1 MVSQDSEEVNE
12 AVEGDLSRGAK
23 VEFIYRKHLQV
34 AALVKIAE
42 DQRHRLDAVDA
53 RINYQARIIAALAK
67 ATEPWAKEEL
77 AVFLAEHGFQ

>member
-1 MVSQDSEEVNE
+1 MVIPHSEEVKE
-12 AVEGDLSRGAK
+12 ALEDDLSRSQK
-23 VEFIYRKHLQV
+23 VDFIYRKHLQV

-53 RINYQARIIAALAK
+53 RINYQARIIVALSK

-77 AVFLAEHGFQ
+77 SEFMQEHGFI